1 MILLNFNRYLEPRSF
16 VRKVGW
22 KYLQYQSALILGVGI
37 WTLGAGKLQAITE
50 NSVSPKTVE
59 NGNSASELTEQI
71 PSADKLENLELD
83 TLSSN
88 GNSASELTEQI
99 PSADKLENLEPAT
112 LSSNG
117 NSASELTE
125 QIPSTDKLENLEP
138 DIVSSNGNSASELT
152 EQIPSADKLENLDPK
167 TLSSFEGSSVE
178 LHYPSKPLPQ
188 LMAVPENFN
197 PGLRL
202 PPPKPQPP
210 PPPSEPPASSTEP
223 VTPAVELESLTI
235 DFRMDKD
242 KFDQRNLF
250 IQETAQ
256 FRLRNG
262 NRFRIKTG
270 FNSFE
275 ERQVESVT
283 NIPLRVEWEG
293 KIDRVNLTVGGGVDV
308 FDRLPTALNLNAKVE
323 LPLAIKVTPS
333 GQLQSGVIVSAV
345 VEQGPYKANAQTL
358 DNQITAWRFGPS
370 IYWQIEPNT
379 SLYSSLR
386 LGSYNDGN
394 FEQQSF
400 SRLEHKIGQ
409 FSVAANLFNWIYTR
423 DVQETSG
430 YFSPPDF
437 LVYSGEV
444 AWEGNVFENLRCRLA
459 TSLGRQRLRGEW
471 TNGNSYQARCTAKLS
486 PNVEAEFGY
495 GFSNVRNRDTGGS
508 AYNNQSFTGQ
518 LRFRF

>member
-1 MILLNFNRYLEPRSF
+1 MPDIFRVYIC
-16 VRKVGW
+16 V
-22 KYLQYQSALILGVGI
+22 LQSNLYEKLAKIIWGCLHVQWIVICSAGI
-37 WTLGAGKLQAITE
+37 WLLDTPKLQAATE
-50 NSVSPKTVE
+50 LSLAPTTFEIEIKNSPPD
-59 NGNSASELTEQI
+59 LTEQM
-71 PSADKLENLELD
+71 PSADQPENLNPE
-83 TLSSN
+83 T
-88 GNSASELTEQI
+88 T
-99 PSADKLENLEPAT
+99 
-112 LSSNG
+112 
-117 NSASELTE
+117 
-125 QIPSTDKLENLEP
+125 
-138 DIVSSNGNSASELT
+138 
-152 EQIPSADKLENLDPK
+152 
-167 TLSSFEGSSVE
+167 SSFADSSVE

-188 LMAVPENFN
+188 LMAAPENFN

-202 PPPKPQPP
+202 PPPSPPQPSS
-210 PPPSEPPASSTEP
+210 PPSQPPASISTDP
-223 VTPAVELESLTI
+223 VTPAVELESLTT
-235 DFRMDKD
+235 DFRRDSD
-242 KFDQRNLF
+242 NFDQRNLF
-250 IQETAQ
+250 IEQTAQ

-275 ERQVESVT
+275 QQGFESVT

-293 KIDRVNLTVGGGVDV
+293 KLDGVNLTVGGGVDV
-308 FDRLPTALNLNAKVE
+308 FDRLPTALNLNTKVE
-323 LPLAIKVTPS
+323 VPLAMKVSPS

-430 YFSPPDF
+430 YFSPRDF
-437 LVYSGEV
+437 LVVNGEV
-444 AWEGNVFENLRCRLA
+444 AFEGNVFEKLRCRVA
-459 TSLGRQRLRGEW
+459 AALGRQRLSGEW
-471 TNGNSYQARCTAKLS
+471 TNGNTYQGRCTAKLS
-486 PNVEAEFGY
+486 PNVEADIGY
-495 GFSNVRNRDTGGS
+495 GFSNVRNRDSEGS
-508 AYNNQSFTGQ
+508 AYNNQSLTGQ
-518 LRFRF
+518 LRVRF

>member
-1 MILLNFNRYLEPRSF
+1 MADIFRLYICVLRSNLYAKNAKIIFGCLHVQWIVILSAVIWILETP
-16 VRKVGW
+16 
-22 KYLQYQSALILGVGI
+22 
-37 WTLGAGKLQAITE
+37 KLHASTE
-50 NSVSPKTVE
+50 NSVSPKSFE
-59 NGNSASELTEQI
+59 NWNST
-71 PSADKLENLELD
+71 
-83 TLSSN
+83 
-88 GNSASELTEQI
+88 
-99 PSADKLENLEPAT
+99 
-112 LSSNG
+112 
-117 NSASELTE
+117 SELTE
-125 QIPSTDKLENLEP
+125 QIPSTGKLENLNPET
-138 DIVSSNGNSASELT
+138 ASRF
-152 EQIPSADKLENLDPK
+152 K
-167 TLSSFEGSSVE
+167 GSSVE

-202 PPPKPQPP
+202 PPPKSQPP
-210 PPPSEPPASSTEP
+210 PPPSASEPAASSTEP
-223 VTPAVELESLTI
+223 VTPAVKLESLTI
-235 DFRMDKD
+235 DFRRDAD
-242 KFDQRNLF
+242 KFGLRNQF
-250 IQETAQ
+250 IEQTAQ

-275 ERQVESVT
+275 EQKVESVT

-293 KIDRVNLTVGGGVDV
+293 KVDRVNLIVGGGVDV
-308 FDRLPTALNLNAKVE
+308 FDRLPTALNLNAKAE

-345 VEQGPYKANAQTL
+345 VEQGPYKSNAQTL
-358 DNQITAWRFGPS
+358 NNQITAWRFGPS

-409 FSVAANLFNWIYTR
+409 FSVAANLFNWVYTR

-430 YFSPPDF
+430 YFSPRDF
-437 LVYSGEV
+437 LVVNGEV
-444 AWEGNVFENLRCRLA
+444 AFEGNVFEKLRCRVA
-459 TSLGRQRLRGEW
+459 AALGRQRLSGEW
-471 TNGNSYQARCTAKLS
+471 TNGNTYQGRCTAKLS
-486 PNVEAEFGY
+486 PNVEADFGY
-495 GFSNVRNRDTGGS
+495 GFSNVRNRDTEGS

-518 LRFRF
+518 VRVRF